1 MEIPI
6 FKSTRNTRPLLPGSL
21 RYIRSDLP
29 TEVTEEEREWLL
41 ANGITTVLDLRTPEE
56 QGRERCPLMDDGR
69 FSYHTRTVTG
79 GDRLPATPDE
89 VSLSYIGM
97 VDEGMR
103 AIIDL
108 LLTAKTGALYFCRA
122 GKDRTGV
129 VSAILLHKLGFPTS
143 YIVEDYMRSRENWEP
158 LLREYAKQDP
168 GIDLRV
174 ILPERQYIEELLS
187 WYAAYE
193 KNG

>member
-1 MEIPI
+1 MEMPI

-56 QGRERCPLMDDGR
+56 QGREPCPLMDDGR

-97 VDEGMR
+97 VDEEMR
-103 AIIDL
+103 GIIDL
-108 LLTAKTGALYFCRA
+108 LLTAKTGLCISAVP
-122 GKDRTGV
+122 GRTGRGSFRLSCFIS
-129 VSAILLHKLGFPTS
+129 SASPPPIS
-143 YIVEDYMRSRENWEP
+143 SRT
-158 LLREYAKQDP
+158 
-168 GIDLRV
+168 I
-174 ILPERQYIEELLS
+174 
-187 WYAAYE
+187 
-193 KNG
+193 